1 MKKQTTTP
9 PQEWVIRLSENC
21 CSVQLPKG
29 ISLQDPR
36 AHACEVMALT
46 LFCLLHHPQKMAEF
60 AEWLEEIMNDILED

>member
-1 MKKQTTTP
+1 MNNQTP
-9 PQEWVIRLSENC
+9 EPKEWVIRLSENS

-46 LFCLLHHPQKMAEF
+46 LFYLLHHPQKMAEL
-60 AEWLEEIMNDILED
+60 AEMLEEIMDDILED